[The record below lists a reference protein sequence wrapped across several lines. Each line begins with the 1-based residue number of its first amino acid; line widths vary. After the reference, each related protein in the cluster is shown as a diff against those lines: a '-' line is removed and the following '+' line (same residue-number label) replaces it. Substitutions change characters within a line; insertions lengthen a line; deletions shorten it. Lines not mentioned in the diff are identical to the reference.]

1 MKILFVT
8 EQFPYP
14 LDNGGNIRTF
24 HILRQLA
31 KEHEVILASCERSGL
46 SSSDYDELK
55 PYCSEIKLFPPVPR
69 ETLRQGYYLIESL
82 FGGRPYPIN
91 RNYSKEIHQW
101 IRQRVGEV
109 DVIHFNH
116 LDAVCYAED
125 FEGVFVFDTHN
136 LISNIYLRMRD
147 QESNPLKRWFLR
159 VLQKKTFD
167 YEARIIGRI
176 ALCLAC
182 SDNEKA
188 EIENLVPGIRT
199 ETIPNGVDTG
209 FYTVDAARTFNSA
222 DHNLIFLGAMDY
234 LPNFDGIRF
243 FCKEVFDI
251 LQKHLPDIQLTI
263 IGRNPPESIERLE
276 KENLT
281 VTGFVEDVRQWIQR
295 ADLMVVPIRI
305 GGGTRIKI
313 LEGMAQG
320 IPVISTR
327 IGAEGI
333 QADHEENIFFAD
345 TSQEMIEGIIKLL
358 KDPDLRKKIADGGR
372 KLVEEKYD
380 WNVSGKKLLAAYSS
394 IH

>member
-1 MKILFVT
+1 
-8 EQFPYP
+8 
-14 LDNGGNIRTF
+14 
-24 HILRQLA
+24 
-31 KEHEVILASCERSGL
+31 
-46 SSSDYDELK
+46 
-55 PYCSEIKLFPPVPR
+55 
-69 ETLRQGYYLIESL
+69 
-82 FGGRPYPIN
+82 
-91 RNYSKEIHQW
+91 
-101 IRQRVGEV
+101 
-109 DVIHFNH
+109 
-116 LDAVCYAED
+116 
-125 FEGVFVFDTHN
+125 
-136 LISNIYLRMRD
+136 
-147 QESNPLKRWFLR
+147 
-159 VLQKKTFD
+159 
-167 YEARIIGRI
+167 
-176 ALCLAC
+176 
-182 SDNEKA
+182 
-188 EIENLVPGIRT
+188 
-199 ETIPNGVDTG
+199 
-209 FYTVDAARTFNSA
+209 
-222 DHNLIFLGAMDY
+222 MDY

-372 KLVEEKYD
+372 KLVEKKYD
-380 WNVSGKKLLAAYSS
+380 WNVSGQKLLAAYSS